1 MGWSSLLTTGT
12 NLYVLEDER
21 RAVLARLIEEPD
33 WKPPVDS
40 DVAAVL
46 VSLQESGWVELNKK
60 RRHYDCEVTSEGLLK
75 HYLWEGE

>member
-21 RAVLARLIEEPD
+21 RAVLARLIEEP
-33 WKPPVDS
+33 WRPPVDS

-60 RRHYDCEVTSEGLLK
+60 RRHYECEVTSEGLLK